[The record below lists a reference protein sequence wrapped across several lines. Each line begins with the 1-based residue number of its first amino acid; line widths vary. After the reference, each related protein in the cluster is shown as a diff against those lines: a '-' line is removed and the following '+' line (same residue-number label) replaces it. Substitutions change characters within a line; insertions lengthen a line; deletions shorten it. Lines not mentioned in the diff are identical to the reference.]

1 MAEGVLET
9 LPWRRKGLYHR
20 SEISIP
26 VLRKSKWEPSVE
38 KEGREQHALDIKM
51 KDLET
56 RHGVNVNQRTAMDV
70 VE

>member
-26 VLRKSKWEPSVE
+26 VLGKSKWEPSVE